1 MKEASAQPHRN
12 RVNRGLFS
20 SDRKDWETP
29 LELFRMLDTE
39 FGFELDV
46 CALPTN
52 AKCAAFFS
60 PQVDG
65 LRQQWRGVCWMNPPY
80 GSAIGDWM
88 AKAYISSLQG
98 ATVVCLVPARTD
110 TRWWHDFA
118 MRGEIRFLQGR
129 LNFGGGQNSAPFPS
143 AVVIF
148 RPKRYL
154 SMAVRSS
161 QVQRK
166 RPARFKNEDHNLS

>member
-1 MKEASAQPHRN
+1 MKATFTRPSRGSLNP
-12 RVNRGLFS
+12 GLFS
-20 SDRKDWETP
+20 SRRQDWETP
-29 LELFRMLDTE
+29 LALFRTLDTE

-46 CALPTN
+46 CATPDN

-60 PQVDG
+60 PEIDG

-88 AKAYISSLQG
+88 AKAYRSSLEG
-98 ATVVCLVPARTD
+98 ATVVGLVPARTD

-129 LNFGGGQNSAPFPS
+129 VSFGDGQNPAPFPS

-148 RPKRYL
+148 RPKSYL
-154 SMAVRSS
+154 SMALERPPRAKKQPFDSAG
-161 QVQRK
+161 RK
-166 RPARFKNEDHNLS
+166 P